1 MKADAS
7 RALVVLSG
15 GQDST
20 TCLYWTIDRYGAP
33 NVDTVTF
40 DYGQRHRKEL
50 DCATKCAAALQV
62 PHKVIDISG
71 IAPLVGKSA
80 LTDDIEVPHG
90 HYEAENM
97 KLTVVPNRNAIMLS
111 LAYGYACTIEAEALA
126 CGVHSGDHAIYP
138 DCRPEFIEQLN
149 TALATGTD
157 GHRNPD
163 LKIIAPFVNIDKGDI
178 AKIGANCGVNFADTW
193 TCYEG
198 GDIHC
203 GQCGACVERQEAL
216 AELGD
221 PTEYAN
227 PVGA

>member
-1 MKADAS
+1 MK
-7 RALVVLSG
+7 VVMILSG
-15 GQDST
+15 GMDSVS
-20 TCLYWTIDRYGAP
+20 LMHYLVGGGNEVHALS
-33 NVDTVTF
+33 F

-50 DCATKCAAALQV
+50 DCATKCAAALRV
-62 PHKVIDISG
+62 PHKVIDITG

-97 KLTVVPNRNAIMLS
+97 KMTVVPNRNAIMLS

-138 DCRPEFIEQLN
+138 DCRPEFIEQLGA
-149 TALATGTD
+149 ALATGTE

-178 AKIGANCGVNFADTW
+178 AQIGANCGVNFADTW

-203 GQCGACVERQEAL
+203 GQCGACQERQEAL
-216 AELGD
+216 ADLGD